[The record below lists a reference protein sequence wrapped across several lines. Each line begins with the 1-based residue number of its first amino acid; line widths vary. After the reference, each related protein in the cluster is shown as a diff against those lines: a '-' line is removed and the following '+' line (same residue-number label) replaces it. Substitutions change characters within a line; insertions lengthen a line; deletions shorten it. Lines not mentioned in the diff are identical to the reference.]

1 MADRVADLVVR
12 IATRSD
18 LDRLV
23 ELGWQAHA
31 ASNNQ
36 HLPISE
42 DVWRKTIN
50 AMMLRP
56 WENIVLI
63 SDDGF
68 LLGTLAEYP
77 YASAKYAIDVA
88 FYAQGSGR
96 SLLKHFQAWARRKG
110 AKEVVIANSFG
121 QSRTD
126 KFLQAAG
133 MQNVGGMYVL
143 RLGEEL

>member
-1 MADRVADLVVR
+1 MVR
-12 IATRSD
+12 AATPSD

-31 ASNNQ
+31 ASNNK

-42 DVWRKTIN
+42 DVWKQTIK

-56 WENIVLI
+56 WENLVLI
-63 SDDGF
+63 ADDGF

-77 YASAKYAIDVA
+77 YAKAKYAIDVA

-96 SLLKHFQAWARRKG
+96 SLLKQFREWAKRKG
-110 AKEVVIANSFG
+110 AVEMVIVNSFG

-126 KFLQAAG
+126 KFLQATG

-143 RLGEEL
+143 RLGENA

>member
-1 MADRVADLVVR
+1 MVR
-12 IATRSD
+12 TAALGD
-18 LDRLV
+18 LDRLI
-23 ELGWQAHA
+23 ELGWQAHS

-42 DVWRKTIN
+42 DIWRETIK

-77 YASAKYAIDVA
+77 YAAARYAIDVA

-96 SLLKHFQAWARRKG
+96 SLLKHFQAWAERKG
-110 AKEVVIANSFG
+110 AKEVVIVNSFG

-126 KFLQAAG
+126 KFLQATG

-143 RLGEEL
+143 RLGETHE

>member
-1 MADRVADLVVR
+1 MVR
-12 IATRSD
+12 AATPSD

-31 ASNNQ
+31 ASNNK

-42 DVWRKTIN
+42 DVWKQTIK

-56 WENIVLI
+56 WENLVLI
-63 SDDGF
+63 ADDGF

-77 YASAKYAIDVA
+77 YAAAKYAIDVA

-96 SLLKHFQAWARRKG
+96 SLLKQFREWAKRKG
-110 AKEVVIANSFG
+110 AVEMVIVNSFG

-126 KFLQAAG
+126 KFLQATG

-143 RLGEEL
+143 RLGENA

>member
-1 MADRVADLVVR
+1 MVRTADRTD
-12 IATRSD
+12 IE
-18 LDRLV
+18 RLV

-36 HLPISE
+36 HLPISDE
-42 DVWRKTIN
+42 VWRQTIT

-68 LLGTLAEYP
+68 LLGTLADYP
-77 YASAKYAIDVA
+77 YAKAKYAIDVA

-96 SLLKHFQAWARRKG
+96 ALLKRFEAWARSKG
-110 AKEVVIANSFG
+110 AMEMVVVNSFG

-126 KFLQAAG
+126 KFLEATG
-133 MQNVGGMYVL
+133 MKNVGGMYVL
-143 RLGEEL
+143 RLGEKP